1 MAYLYLNFLDNLDKG
16 LGDKAWGRNDFF
28 TQSLNEQYEALKRKL
43 GGYAPDTFQEFIG
56 YTFPSTPKYYNVSL
70 PSFDRVM
77 DENKRGNKIL
87 RNIVIRPEVDGY
99 SRYVLPETYDFMVI
113 GDVTFGNVTEISVKG
128 IDLIDKRTVKY
139 GEKRVFC
146 SSLCAF
152 VKKEIYNRNTGNMF
166 SVPDYGNSELH
177 DSVLTNDFVNE
188 IATKLFPVPNPAE
201 AIGIFNQWLRYIDFR
216 RYYLGKQSERC
227 EEITDVYVCD
237 AYMITKESYRRNEEA
252 FSGLLLDGIKDFGK
266 SEQII
271 LSKEVAGAD
280 GFPLICVAIEKNRKE
295 ILSETVGR
303 NGKGKPKFEVNL
315 NRYTRDAMGL
325 SPYPPKSDDKGNIRS
340 IKSYLL
346 GERYLFTYI
355 DIEPDLSALDK
366 NYEKDLT
373 AEFGEIDSKYNSII
387 LAEINRY
394 MADVSAKRQEKY
406 DLQLD
411 EYKTELDDRLDSDVT
426 NNSDKDVYKTYQS
439 EITQLI
445 APIENEKKKRLGLI
459 RAKIDQIRRLKLSS
473 AEKDKQINALH
484 GEESA
489 LNDEYDKRIERAK
502 SQVSLRDFYIR
513 RNTALIEKKQK
524 SLAIRCQEELDRLKK
539 EKKNQLEFQYIES
552 IDSEKTEIKNVLLQK
567 LNEDKADKI
576 ENGTIR
582 RYQIYFRPQDITDK
596 VKEIE
601 KQIEEIAPRYLTY
614 DNRAEK
620 AKIDRQEKALTSIL
634 GGYVKNPFLPTY
646 LFSPETLAQSS
657 VEEIKDPEWCL
668 ESLNDRQKLA
678 VKRALQSES
687 IFLLQGPPGTGK
699 TQVYSR
705 DYGAT
710 DETR

>member
-43 GGYAPDTFQEFIG
+43 GGYAPDTLQEFIG
-56 YTFPSTPKYYNVSL
+56 YTFTSTPKYYNVSL
-70 PSFDRVM
+70 PSFDRAM

-87 RNIVIRPEVDGY
+87 RNIVIRPEMDGY

-113 GDVTFGNVTEISVKG
+113 GDVTFGNVTEISAKG
-128 IDLIDKRTVKY
+128 IDLIDRRTVKY

-152 VKKEIYNRNTGNMF
+152 VKKEIYSRNTGNTF
-166 SVPDYGNSELH
+166 SVPDYGNGELH

-227 EEITDVYVCD
+227 EAITDVHVCD
-237 AYMITKESYRRNEEA
+237 AYMITKEFYRRNEEF

-280 GFPLICVAIEKNRKE
+280 GFPLICVAIEKNRKG

-325 SPYPPKSDDKGNIRS
+325 SRQDPKGNIRS

-366 NYEKDLT
+366 KYEKDLT

-394 MADVSAKRQEKY
+394 MVDVSAKTQEKY
-406 DLQLD
+406 NLQLI

-445 APIENEKKKRLGLI
+445 APIENEKNG
-459 RAKIDQIRRLKLSS
+459 S
-473 AEKDKQINALH
+473 AQFVPK
-484 GEESA
+484 
-489 LNDEYDKRIERAK
+489 
-502 SQVSLRDFYIR
+502 
-513 RNTALIEKKQK
+513 
-524 SLAIRCQEELDRLKK
+524 
-539 EKKNQLEFQYIES
+539 
-552 IDSEKTEIKNVLLQK
+552 
-567 LNEDKADKI
+567 
-576 ENGTIR
+576 
-582 RYQIYFRPQDITDK
+582 
-596 VKEIE
+596 
-601 KQIEEIAPRYLTY
+601 
-614 DNRAEK
+614 
-620 AKIDRQEKALTSIL
+620 
-634 GGYVKNPFLPTY
+634 
-646 LFSPETLAQSS
+646 
-657 VEEIKDPEWCL
+657 
-668 ESLNDRQKLA
+668 
-678 VKRALQSES
+678 
-687 IFLLQGPPGTGK
+687 
-699 TQVYSR
+699 
-705 DYGAT
+705 
-710 DETR
+710 

>member
-28 TQSLNEQYEALKRKL
+28 TQSLNEQYETLKRKL
-43 GGYAPDTFQEFIG
+43 GGYAPDTLQEFIG

-70 PSFDRVM
+70 PSFDRAM

-87 RNIVIRPEVDGY
+87 RNIVIRSEADGY

-128 IDLIDKRTVKY
+128 IDLIDRRTVKY
-139 GEKRVFC
+139 GERRVFC

-152 VKKEIYNRNTGNMF
+152 VKKEIYSRNTGNTF
-166 SVPDYGNSELH
+166 SVPDYGNGELH

-188 IATKLFPVPNPAE
+188 IATELFPVPNPDE
-201 AIGIFNQWLRYIDFR
+201 AIGVFNQWLRYIDFR

-227 EEITDVYVCD
+227 EEITDVHVCD
-237 AYMITKESYRRNEEA
+237 AYMITKESYRRNEET

-295 ILSETVGR
+295 VLSETVGR

-346 GERYLFTYI
+346 GERYLFTCK

-366 NYEKDLT
+366 KYEKDLT

-394 MADVSAKRQEKY
+394 MADVSAKTQEKFNS
-406 DLQLD
+406 QLI

-426 NNSDKDVYKTYQS
+426 NNSDKDVYKVYQS

-445 APIENEKKKRLGLI
+445 APIENEKKKRLGSI
-459 RAKIDQIRRLKLSS
+459 RAEIDQIRHSKPSTI
-473 AEKDKQINALH
+473 EKDEQINALSSK
-484 GEESA
+484 ESA

-524 SLAIRCQEELDRLKK
+524 SLAIRCQEELDKLKK
-539 EKKNQLEFQYIES
+539 EKKNQL
-552 IDSEKTEIKNVLLQK
+552 
-567 LNEDKADKI
+567 
-576 ENGTIR
+576 
-582 RYQIYFRPQDITDK
+582 
-596 VKEIE
+596 
-601 KQIEEIAPRYLTY
+601 
-614 DNRAEK
+614 
-620 AKIDRQEKALTSIL
+620 
-634 GGYVKNPFLPTY
+634 
-646 LFSPETLAQSS
+646 
-657 VEEIKDPEWCL
+657 
-668 ESLNDRQKLA
+668 
-678 VKRALQSES
+678 
-687 IFLLQGPPGTGK
+687 
-699 TQVYSR
+699 
-705 DYGAT
+705 
-710 DETR
+710 

>member
-43 GGYAPDTFQEFIG
+43 GGYAPDTLQEFIG

-70 PSFDRVM
+70 PSFDRTM

-99 SRYVLPETYDFMVI
+99 SSYVLPETYDFMVI

-128 IDLIDKRTVKY
+128 IDLIDRRTVKY

-146 SSLCAF
+146 YSLCAF
-152 VKKEIYNRNTGNMF
+152 AKKEIYSRNTGNTF
-166 SVPDYGNSELH
+166 SVPDYGNGELH

-188 IATKLFPVPNPAE
+188 IATELFPVPNPDE
-201 AIGIFNQWLRYIDFR
+201 AIGVFNQWLRYIDFR

-227 EEITDVYVCD
+227 EEITDVHVCD

-252 FSGLLLDGIKDFGK
+252 FSELLLDGIKDFGK

-280 GFPLICVAIEKNRKE
+280 GFPLICVAIEKKRKE
-295 ILSETVGR
+295 VLSETVGR

-355 DIEPDLSALDK
+355 DIEPDLSVLDK

-373 AEFGEIDSKYNSII
+373 AKYGEIDSKYNGII
-387 LAEINRY
+387 LAGVNRY
-394 MADVSAKRQEKY
+394 MADVSAKTQEKY
-406 DLQLD
+406 DLQLI
-411 EYKTELDDRLDSDVT
+411 EYKIELDDRLDSDVI
-426 NNSDKDVYKTYQS
+426 NNSDKDVCKAYQG

-445 APIENEKKKRLGLI
+445 VPIENDRKKRLGSI
-459 RAKIDQIRRLKLSS
+459 RTKIDKIRRSKLSAS
-473 AEKDKQINALH
+473 EKDKQINALH

-489 LNDEYDKRIERAK
+489 LNDEYDKRIETAK
-502 SQVSLRDFYIR
+502 AQVSLRDFYIR

-524 SLAIRCQEELDRLKK
+524 SLAIRCQEELDKLKK

-552 IDSEKTEIKNVLLQK
+552 IDSEKTEIKKVLLQK

-576 ENGTIR
+576 ENETIR

-620 AKIDRQEKALTSIL
+620 AKIDRQEKALTSIR

-699 TQVYSR
+699 TQVI
-705 DYGAT
+705 AEIT
-710 DETR
+710 A

>member
-43 GGYAPDTFQEFIG
+43 GGYAPDTLQEFIG
-56 YTFPSTPKYYNVSL
+56 YIFPLTPKYYKISL
-70 PSFDRVM
+70 PSFKRTMEED
-77 DENKRGNKIL
+77 KRGNKIL

-99 SRYVLPETYDFMVI
+99 SRHVLPEMYDFMVI

-128 IDLIDKRTVKY
+128 IDLIDRRTVKY
-139 GEKRVFC
+139 GEKRVSC

-152 VKKEIYNRNTGNMF
+152 AIKSFVANGRNIT
-166 SVPDYGNSELH
+166 VPDYGNGELH

-188 IATKLFPVPNPAE
+188 IATKLFPVPNPDE
-201 AIGIFNQWLRYIDFR
+201 TIGIFKQWLRYIDFR

-227 EEITDVYVCD
+227 EEITDVHVCD
-237 AYMITKESYRRNEEA
+237 AYMITKESYRRNEDV
-252 FSGLLLDGIKDFGK
+252 FSGLLLDGVKDFGK
-266 SEQII
+266 SEQVI

-295 ILSETVGR
+295 VLSETVGR

-366 NYEKDLT
+366 KYEKDLT
-373 AEFGEIDSKYNSII
+373 AKFGEIDSKYNSII

-394 MADVSAKRQEKY
+394 MVDVSAKTQEKY
-406 DLQLD
+406 DLQLI

-445 APIENEKKKRLGLI
+445 APIENEKKKRLDSI
-459 RAKIDQIRRLKLSS
+459 RAKIDQIRRLKLSA
-473 AEKDKQINALH
+473 AEKDKQIDA
-484 GEESA
+484 
-489 LNDEYDKRIERAK
+489 
-502 SQVSLRDFYIR
+502 
-513 RNTALIEKKQK
+513 
-524 SLAIRCQEELDRLKK
+524 
-539 EKKNQLEFQYIES
+539 
-552 IDSEKTEIKNVLLQK
+552 
-567 LNEDKADKI
+567 
-576 ENGTIR
+576 
-582 RYQIYFRPQDITDK
+582 
-596 VKEIE
+596 
-601 KQIEEIAPRYLTY
+601 
-614 DNRAEK
+614 
-620 AKIDRQEKALTSIL
+620 
-634 GGYVKNPFLPTY
+634 
-646 LFSPETLAQSS
+646 
-657 VEEIKDPEWCL
+657 
-668 ESLNDRQKLA
+668 
-678 VKRALQSES
+678 
-687 IFLLQGPPGTGK
+687 
-699 TQVYSR
+699 
-705 DYGAT
+705 
-710 DETR
+710 

>member
-43 GGYAPDTFQEFIG
+43 GGYAPDTLQEFIG

-70 PSFDRVM
+70 PSFDRGM

-128 IDLIDKRTVKY
+128 IDLIDRRTVKY

-152 VKKEIYNRNTGNMF
+152 TKKEIYSRNTGNTF
-166 SVPDYGNSELH
+166 SVPDYGNGELH

-280 GFPLICVAIEKNRKE
+280 GFPLICVAIEKDRKE

-303 NGKGKPKFEVNL
+303 NGKGKQAVDKFHHGRVRLLPK
-315 NRYTRDAMGL
+315 R
-325 SPYPPKSDDKGNIRS
+325 
-340 IKSYLL
+340 
-346 GERYLFTYI
+346 
-355 DIEPDLSALDK
+355 
-366 NYEKDLT
+366 
-373 AEFGEIDSKYNSII
+373 
-387 LAEINRY
+387 
-394 MADVSAKRQEKY
+394 
-406 DLQLD
+406 
-411 EYKTELDDRLDSDVT
+411 
-426 NNSDKDVYKTYQS
+426 
-439 EITQLI
+439 
-445 APIENEKKKRLGLI
+445 
-459 RAKIDQIRRLKLSS
+459 
-473 AEKDKQINALH
+473 H
-484 GEESA
+484 
-489 LNDEYDKRIERAK
+489 
-502 SQVSLRDFYIR
+502 
-513 RNTALIEKKQK
+513 
-524 SLAIRCQEELDRLKK
+524 
-539 EKKNQLEFQYIES
+539 
-552 IDSEKTEIKNVLLQK
+552 SEKNCRRVRDLL
-567 LNEDKADKI
+567 
-576 ENGTIR
+576 R
-582 RYQIYFRPQDITDK
+582 RVEQD
-596 VKEIE
+596 
-601 KQIEEIAPRYLTY
+601 
-614 DNRAEK
+614 
-620 AKIDRQEKALTSIL
+620 
-634 GGYVKNPFLPTY
+634 GF
-646 LFSPETLAQSS
+646 
-657 VEEIKDPEWCL
+657 
-668 ESLNDRQKLA
+668 
-678 VKRALQSES
+678 
-687 IFLLQGPPGTGK
+687 
-699 TQVYSR
+699 
-705 DYGAT
+705 
-710 DETR
+710 

>member
-43 GGYAPDTFQEFIG
+43 GGYAPDTLQEFIG
-56 YTFPSTPKYYNVSL
+56 YMFPPTSEHYPPMPRYYNVSL
-70 PSFDRVM
+70 PSFDRTM

-166 SVPDYGNSELH
+166 SVPDYGNSELY

-227 EEITDVYVCD
+227 EEITDVHVCD

-346 GERYLFTYI
+346 GERYLFAYI

-366 NYEKDLT
+366 NYEKELT
-373 AEFGEIDSKYNSII
+373 ARYGEIDSKYNGII
-387 LAEINRY
+387 LAEVNRY
-394 MADVSAKRQEKY
+394 MAGVSAKTQEKY
-406 DLQLD
+406 DAQLI
-411 EYKTELDDRLDSDVT
+411 EYKTELYDRLDSDVI
-426 NNSDKDVYKTYQS
+426 NNSDKDVYKAYQS

-445 APIENEKKKRLGLI
+445 TPIETERKKRLGSI
-459 RAKIDQIRRLKLSS
+459 RSKIDQIRRSKLST
-473 AEKDKQINALH
+473 AEKDKQIDALY
-484 GEESA
+484 GDESA
-489 LNDEYDKRIERAK
+489 LNDEYDKRIEMAK
-502 SQVSLRDFYIR
+502 AQVSLRDHYIR
-513 RNTALIEKKQK
+513 RNMALVEKKQK
-524 SLAIRCQEELDRLKK
+524 SLAIRCQEE
-539 EKKNQLEFQYIES
+539 S
-552 IDSEKTEIKNVLLQK
+552 IRI
-567 LNEDKADKI
+567 
-576 ENGTIR
+576 
-582 RYQIYFRPQDITDK
+582 
-596 VKEIE
+596 
-601 KQIEEIAPRYLTY
+601 
-614 DNRAEK
+614 
-620 AKIDRQEKALTSIL
+620 SICRE
-634 GGYVKNPFLPTY
+634 Y
-646 LFSPETLAQSS
+646 
-657 VEEIKDPEWCL
+657 
-668 ESLNDRQKLA
+668 
-678 VKRALQSES
+678 
-687 IFLLQGPPGTGK
+687 
-699 TQVYSR
+699 
-705 DYGAT
+705 
-710 DETR
+710 

>member
-43 GGYAPDTFQEFIG
+43 GGYAPDTIQEFIG
-56 YTFPSTPKYYNVSL
+56 YTFTSTPKYYNVSL
-70 PSFDRVM
+70 PSFDRAM

-128 IDLIDKRTVKY
+128 IDLIDRRTVKY

-152 VKKEIYNRNTGNMF
+152 AKKEIYSRNTGNTF
-166 SVPDYGNSELH
+166 SVPDYGNGELH

-227 EEITDVYVCD
+227 EAITDVYVCD
-237 AYMITKESYRRNEEA
+237 AYMVTKESYRRNEEV

-340 IKSYLL
+340 IKS
-346 GERYLFTYI
+346 
-355 DIEPDLSALDK
+355 
-366 NYEKDLT
+366 
-373 AEFGEIDSKYNSII
+373 
-387 LAEINRY
+387 
-394 MADVSAKRQEKY
+394 
-406 DLQLD
+406 
-411 EYKTELDDRLDSDVT
+411 
-426 NNSDKDVYKTYQS
+426 
-439 EITQLI
+439 
-445 APIENEKKKRLGLI
+445 
-459 RAKIDQIRRLKLSS
+459 
-473 AEKDKQINALH
+473 
-484 GEESA
+484 
-489 LNDEYDKRIERAK
+489 
-502 SQVSLRDFYIR
+502 
-513 RNTALIEKKQK
+513 
-524 SLAIRCQEELDRLKK
+524 
-539 EKKNQLEFQYIES
+539 
-552 IDSEKTEIKNVLLQK
+552 
-567 LNEDKADKI
+567 
-576 ENGTIR
+576 
-582 RYQIYFRPQDITDK
+582 
-596 VKEIE
+596 
-601 KQIEEIAPRYLTY
+601 
-614 DNRAEK
+614 
-620 AKIDRQEKALTSIL
+620 
-634 GGYVKNPFLPTY
+634 
-646 LFSPETLAQSS
+646 
-657 VEEIKDPEWCL
+657 
-668 ESLNDRQKLA
+668 
-678 VKRALQSES
+678 
-687 IFLLQGPPGTGK
+687 
-699 TQVYSR
+699 
-705 DYGAT
+705 
-710 DETR
+710 